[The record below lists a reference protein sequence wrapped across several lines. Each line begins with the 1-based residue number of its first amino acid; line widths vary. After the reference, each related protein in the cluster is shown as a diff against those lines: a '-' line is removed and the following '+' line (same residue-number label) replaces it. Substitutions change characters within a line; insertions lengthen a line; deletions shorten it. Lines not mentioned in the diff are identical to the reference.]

1 MLPIILFILKLLGIL
16 VLILLGLVLG
26 VLLLILFV
34 QVRYR
39 IEGSYYERLKGK
51 VLLDK
56 EYKEGARFVFVLPVK
71 KSI

>member
-34 QVRYR
+34 PVRYR
-39 IEGSYYERLKGK
+39 IEGSYY
-51 VLLDK
+51 
-56 EYKEGARFVFVLPVK
+56 
-71 KSI
+71 

>member
-34 QVRYR
+34 PVRYR

-51 VLLDK
+51 HGCYILSL
-56 EYKEGARFVFVLPVK
+56 
-71 KSI
+71 

>member
-34 QVRYR
+34 PVRYR

-51 VLLDK
+51 VRVRLHQKPLMKMAK
-56 EYKEGARFVFVLPVK
+56 E
-71 KSI
+71 

>member
-1 MLPIILFILKLLGIL
+1 MPPFMKRFST
-16 VLILLGLVLG
+16 LGLNICR
-26 VLLLILFV
+26 LIA
-34 QVRYR
+34 
-39 IEGSYYERLKGK
+39 ERLKGK

>member
-16 VLILLGLVLG
+16 VLILLGLILG

-34 QVRYR
+34 PVRYR

-51 VLLDK
+51 SVSHGCYILSL
-56 EYKEGARFVFVLPVK
+56 
-71 KSI
+71 